1 MVLIKLSV
9 HQPQVK
15 DRRQKAIIQLN
26 SAVVKLNSLNEV
38 IFLFFQCLCV
48 LTSCLESQT
57 FGMIKFRFGRI

>member
-48 LTSCLESQT
+48 LTSCLK
-57 FGMIKFRFGRI
+57 G